1 MTSHLPPR
9 LGYVIECNGA
19 WLRAQA
25 VGVAMRLT
33 VTGGVDAVNRRTVTE
48 HLRRF
53 VKLNTPL
60 IVDVTEA
67 HLGGE
72 HGLDLVDDLQNVC
85 AAAGVDWAMVADPST
100 VALLRTRGTADGLPL
115 VGSTAEAI
123 RHLNEAIRAR
133 QRRSPAAIRLSPP
146 AERPQATT
154 RNSRTIG
161 SVGSGSVIPAS
172 APDRR

>member
-1 MTSHLPPR
+1 MTSHLPHR

-25 VGVAMRLT
+25 IGVAMRLV
-33 VTGGVDAVNRRTVTE
+33 VTGGVDAVNRRILTE

-60 IVDVTEA
+60 IVDVLDVR
-67 HLGGE
+67 LGGD
-72 HGLDLVDDLQNVC
+72 HGLDLVDDLQDVC
-85 AAAGVDWAMVADPST
+85 AAAGVEWALVADSSMRAHLENHGAAHSVP
-100 VALLRTRGTADGLPL
+100 V
-115 VGSTAEAI
+115 VGSTAEAV
-123 RHLNEAIRAR
+123 RHLNDAIRAR
-133 QRRSPAAIRLSPP
+133 QRRSPATVTLSPP
-146 AERPQATT
+146 DERRQATT
-154 RNSRTIG
+154 RNSRTFG

>member
-1 MTSHLPPR
+1 MNSRPSPR
-9 LGYVIECNGA
+9 VGYVIECNGA

-25 VGVAMRLT
+25 IGVSMRLK
-33 VTGGVDAVNRRTVTE
+33 VTGAVAAANRRTVTE

-60 IVDVTEA
+60 IVDCTDA

-85 AAAGVDWAMVADPST
+85 AAAGVEWALVADAPT
-100 VALLRTRGTADGLPL
+100 RALLQNRGAAEGVPL

-123 RHLNEAIRAR
+123 RHLNDAIRAR
-133 QRRSPAAIRLSPP
+133 QRRSPATVTLSPP
-146 AERPQATT
+146 DERRQATT